1 MLATHRARH
10 EDTKTR
16 TTTITPSLRRAFVAS
31 WLLIAAA
38 SSSPTAQS
46 KRAMTLDDAIDL
58 VQVSAPR
65 ISPDGR
71 RVLYTVSELGKWTDN
86 KRVTSIWMAD
96 ADGSNARR
104 FLAHEKDR
112 VPAWSPDG
120 RMVAFLSTRDPAGD
134 GKERDKPNAQIWIIP
149 IDGGEA
155 AKLTDHKAD
164 IKSFEWSKDGT
175 SIVFLAERAKSDAQK
190 AAEK

>member
-1 MLATHRARH
+1 MFFSSQPRRPRTATPQR
-10 EDTKTR
+10 
-16 TTTITPSLRRAFVAS
+16 IGFLFGVLVCSSL
-31 WLLIAAA
+31 
-38 SSSPTAQS
+38 SSGVPDVLSAQQR
-46 KRAMTLDDAIDL
+46 RAMTVDDVIDFA
-58 VQVSAPR
+58 QVSAPR

-120 RMVAFLSTRDPAGD
+120 RAGAFVAPRDPAGH

-149 IDGGEA
+149 VDGGE
-155 AKLTDHKAD
+155 
-164 IKSFEWSKDGT
+164 
-175 SIVFLAERAKSDAQK
+175 
-190 AAEK
+190 